1 MNEQDK
7 REIGEIVAAAI
18 VQHGG
23 CPHGV
28 NAATAHELIDF
39 ATTWRH
45 CKRTAIGA
53 FIVTLI
59 GAAGTAI
66 WAGVKALA
74 HVGTP
79 LFLLAGALLLAA
91 GCSTDKLVES
101 VSQKSVSLRGYGAVN
116 LIDTGYNPATGTT
129 TPSLNSIV
137 GSTHYK
143 STIVAR
149 PEGTETPDYI
159 DYAREESASFW
170 NSKAKSTTTSFTIT
184 ASGKEAM
191 QFYLMKIAEMERQ
204 RDTAA
209 TAAEK

>member
-79 LFLLAGALLLAA
+79 LFLQWNG
-91 GCSTDKLVES
+91 
-101 VSQKSVSLRGYGAVN
+101 N
-116 LIDTGYNPATGTT
+116 GT
-129 TPSLNSIV
+129 
-137 GSTHYK
+137 
-143 STIVAR
+143 
-149 PEGTETPDYI
+149 
-159 DYAREESASFW
+159 
-170 NSKAKSTTTSFTIT
+170 
-184 ASGKEAM
+184 
-191 QFYLMKIAEMERQ
+191 RQ
-204 RDTAA
+204 RPPRKNSRRQDDL
-209 TAAEK
+209 